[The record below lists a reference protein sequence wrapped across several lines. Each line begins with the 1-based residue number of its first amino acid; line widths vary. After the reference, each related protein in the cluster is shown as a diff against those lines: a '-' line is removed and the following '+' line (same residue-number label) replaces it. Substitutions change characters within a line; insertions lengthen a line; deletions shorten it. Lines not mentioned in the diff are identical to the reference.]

1 LGSRDDARQ
10 ARAADDGLVNGALRE
25 IWEFVRRTDPPSRPS
40 INALTIDAVVAL
52 LLFAGSAD
60 HQVFLAAASTLP
72 LALRR
77 WYPTSVF
84 WIILLAS
91 VQIDDFSPFGFLSD
105 VLAAYSA
112 AVYSRFRGAALGS
125 LLLAAIALSLTFP
138 ELSPPIPGWA
148 TPYALLVPIMAIGV
162 IIRVARIRAGASENR
177 ARRLEREQ
185 AAATARAIA
194 AERSRIA
201 RELHDVV
208 SHNMSVMLVQAG
220 AARQVLVA
228 DPDRARTA
236 LLAVESSGRDTMA
249 ELRRLL
255 DLIAPVTDDLELDLA
270 PQPGLDRLPALLD
283 RLRGAG
289 LRVGLQITGSP
300 EPLPAGLD
308 LAAYRIVQEGLT
320 NVVKHAQGA
329 SAEVRIDHR
338 RDRLTID
345 ISDDGPGLEGA
356 GPPGRGLQ
364 GLAERLALYGG
375 VLDAGARP
383 GGGYRL
389 VARIPRELPVEVP

>member
-1 LGSRDDARQ
+1 M
-10 ARAADDGLVNGALRE
+10 
-25 IWEFVRRTDPPSRPS
+25 WEFVLRVDPPSRPS
-40 INALTIDAVVAL
+40 KLALSIDTTVGLVLFGGLVNDQVAL
-52 LLFAGSAD
+52 AA
-60 HQVFLAAASTLP
+60 LATLP

-77 WYPTSVF
+77 VYPTTVY
-84 WIILLAS
+84 WVILLAS
-91 VQIDDFSPFGFLSD
+91 MQIEDFTATGFISAI
-105 VLAAYSA
+105 LAAYSA
-112 AVYSRFRGAALGS
+112 AVYSRYPGVALGS
-125 LLLAAIALSLTFP
+125 LTLSAVVLGLAFP
-138 ELSPPIPGWA
+138 DLSPPIPGWA
-148 TPYALLVPIMAIGV
+148 TPYALLLPIVAIGMV
-162 IIRVARIRAGASENR
+162 IRAARERAGASESR
-177 ARRLEREQ
+177 ALRLEREQ

-194 AERSRIA
+194 AERARIA

-208 SHNMSVMLVQAG
+208 SHNMSVIVVQAG
-220 AARQVLVA
+220 AARQVLGS
-228 DPDRARTA
+228 DPEQARRA

-270 PQPGLDRLPALLD
+270 PQPGLERLPALLD

-289 LRVGLQITGSP
+289 LRVGLDVTGTP
-300 EPLPAGLD
+300 EALPAGLD

-320 NVVKHAQGA
+320 NVVKHASGA
-329 SAEVRIDHR
+329 SAEVRIDHGH
-338 RDRLTID
+338 DRLTID
-345 ISDDGPGLEGA
+345 VSDDGPGLRFA

-375 VLDAGARP
+375 VLDAGPRP